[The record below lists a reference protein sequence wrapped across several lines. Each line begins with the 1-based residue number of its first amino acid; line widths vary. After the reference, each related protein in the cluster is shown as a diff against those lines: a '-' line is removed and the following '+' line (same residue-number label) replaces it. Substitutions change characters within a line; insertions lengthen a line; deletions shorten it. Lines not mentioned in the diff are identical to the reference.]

1 MYWFDREKPAPSG
14 PAGARHLPR
23 SASPSRGGSRWE
35 SAGILCLILSVT
47 FSLHPRPSGA
57 AETGVTAREIMAGY
71 REQRSSRD
79 ERSKL
84 TMKLIDSRGRERTR
98 KLEQT
103 TMTDERDN
111 QRMLITVEEPEDLRG
126 TAFLIIENSDADDD
140 QWLYLPAFRR
150 VRRVLPNE
158 KSDAFLGSDF
168 FYGDL
173 ETEDLEHHSYRL
185 IGEESLDGRSCWI
198 IEALPGDEKT
208 RKESGYGKRELWITK
223 ENFIGLQTRFYDRK
237 GKLFKVFRALDVRE
251 IEGTGKWRAFR
262 LEMHSLK
269 SGHRTIILYD
279 FFDIN
284 RGVPEWIFTKAYLGR
299 GK

>member
-1 MYWFDREKPAPSG
+1 MSLLDRRKPVPSG
-14 PAGARHLPR
+14 RIRTRRLPGPTPVSRGVSRRQSAGLFCLILGAAVFLLPR
-23 SASPSRGGSRWE
+23 S
-35 SAGILCLILSVT
+35 
-47 FSLHPRPSGA
+47 SGA
-57 AETGVTAREIMAGY
+57 AETGVTAKEIMAGY

-103 TMTDERDN
+103 TMTDERNN

-158 KSDAFLGSDF
+158 KGDAFLGSDF
-168 FYGDL
+168 FYEDL

-185 IGEESLDGRSCWI
+185 IGEESLDGRPCWV

-279 FFDIN
+279 FFDIDQ
-284 RGVPEWIFTKAYLGR
+284 GVPEWIFTKAYLGR
-299 GK
+299 GR